1 MTSVKANTFS
11 ATDNKVIKNLLNE
24 IKYLKDILNLRSKGR
39 SRQNE
44 ISKHLL
50 RLKKENNRLR
60 E

>member
-50 RLKKENNRLR
+50 RLKKEK
-60 E
+60 